1 MPLVFPIEIP
11 KNREIGKNRAN
22 LQSPNKC
29 AVKLH
34 HLVESKVFSP
44 AQRFQKWQ
52 QISETTLCSS
62 STIQSANFQRLS
74 DADLFNLFDLTDG
87 HFFNGL
93 VGDHL
98 AAHKHDLSFRV
109 SRRMTS
115 SGGITTTRLPVR
127 RRGKMQFEIAI
138 SSTLL
143 FESFRD
149 DKKPINVTGMLCS
162 TRLQALM
169 RIMEHEMIHLVE
181 MMLWQDSSCSKRRFK
196 GIAFRLFGHRQSTHE
211 LLAPS
216 DNAAK
221 NLDIAIG
228 DHVRFQRGK
237 TCLAGFVNRITKRA
251 TVLVPDR
258 KGVLYSDGNRYQ
270 KYYVPVSKL
279 RKAS

>member
-1 MPLVFPIEIP
+1 M
-11 KNREIGKNRAN
+11 K
-22 LQSPNKC
+22 LQQLIKSQ
-29 AVKLH
+29 
-34 HLVESKVFSP
+34 VFSP
-44 AQRFQKWQ
+44 AQRCQKWQ

-62 STIQSANFQRLS
+62 TTIRSANFQRLS

-87 HFFNGL
+87 HFLNGV

-98 AAHKHDLSFRV
+98 SAHKHDLSFRV

-115 SGGITTTRLPVR
+115 SGGITTTRLPTR
-127 RRGKMQFEIAI
+127 RRGKMKFEIAI

-149 DKKPINVTGMLCS
+149 NKKPINVTGMLCS
-162 TRLQALM
+162 NRLQALM

-181 MMLWQDSSCSKRRFK
+181 MMLWQDSSCSKNRFK
-196 GIAFRLFGHRQSTHE
+196 DIAFRLFGHRQSTHE

-216 DNAAK
+216 DNAA
-221 NLDIAIG
+221 NQLDISIG
-228 DHVRFQRGK
+228 DHVCFQRGK
-237 TCLAGFVNRITKRA
+237 ARLAGFVNRITKRA

-258 KGVLYSDGNRYQ
+258 KGILYSDGKRYQ

-279 RKAS
+279 RKTG